1 MKKIFSLVILMQVA
15 LFSFAQNSSI
25 QFERT
30 SFDKLLKKAVKE
42 KKLIFI
48 DAYTEWCA
56 PCKRMEKEVFILPEV
71 AEFYN
76 ATFINAKFDMEK
88 GEGIELAK
96 RYEVGVFPTYLFI
109 NEKGE
114 LVHREVGYKAKEE
127 FLAAAQRVNN
137 PEATTSFLM
146 DQYKNGER
154 SIPFLLQMVQSFK
167 SSNRRLVDSITKNI
181 ADTISDKTL
190 LSPLGW
196 TTIQQLVHNEQ
207 DRFGVA
213 LLLNH
218 HYYKG
223 LVGVEEYESLVNKIA
238 LNTLY
243 RISRTFND
251 DLFQNFLKSLRQSE
265 ILNLGQLYISE
276 TGYYL
281 DQKRFDDF
289 KLVIERMI
297 QEIPNDDHALSF
309 VARRVDYVAADHPD
323 LIQIGLELAQRAVF
337 AKPDEY
343 SNQSTLAKLC
353 LTAKEKERGLKAAR
367 KSRILAEESTSK
379 IQKIADDLIKQ
390 LEALP

>member
-1 MKKIFSLVILMQVA
+1 MILMQVA

-30 SFDKLLKKAVKE
+30 SFDKLLKKAAKE

-281 DQKRFDDF
+281 DQKRYDDF